1 MTLCPV
7 SAPSIGERDT
17 AAGLG
22 GGEESGHLGFGET
35 MIETQR
41 RAGLGGSEPR
51 KGPPAEKLSR
61 KHPRCYRAEFTP
73 PHCSVT
79 LLSPPHPT
87 PPHP

>member
-7 SAPSIGERDT
+7 SAPSIGKRDT
-17 AAGLG
+17 ATGLG
-22 GGEESGHLGFGET
+22 GVEESGHLGFGEI

-41 RAGLGGSEPR
+41 RAGL
-51 KGPPAEKLSR
+51 GPPAEKLSR
-61 KHPRCYRAEFTP
+61 KHPRCYRAGFTP
-73 PHCSVT
+73 PHCSAT